1 MPKKC
6 FTLAIT
12 VDGEPYEVGQEVE
25 IDSLPAGCVKSLL
38 RLQQLVDPEVWAAMN
53 APREVPVV
61 VESPV
66 DWLETSVDELDLPAN
81 VVEALVA
88 AELLTIKSVLA
99 YGREHGSLAELDG
112 IGPASEKKIQEAI
125 VARQPK

>member
-1 MPKKC
+1 MV
-6 FTLAIT
+6 FRL
-12 VDGEPYEVGQEVE
+12 
-25 IDSLPAGCVKSLL
+25 LL